1 MPEVPAERAAAA
13 ADGAPA
19 TLPPLPTLPPAV
31 GAATVYEANGRRGAL
46 HPDVRPTSDRF
57 GIVAGRALP
66 LRCAPGD
73 NLAVHRAVAVAAPGD
88 VLVVD
93 GGGILVGHLGDV
105 LAVAALARGV
115 VAVVVDGG
123 VRDVAEVAE
132 LGLPVWSTGVA
143 MRGAEKR
150 SPGTVGEAIVC
161 AGARVV
167 RGSWIVADDDGVVAV
182 EPADVEDAHAGA
194 VSRWEAEEA
203 MKERLRAGELTLDLL
218 GLRAAASS

>member
-1 MPEVPAERAAAA
+1 MTPELPA
-13 ADGAPA
+13 
-19 TLPPLPTLPPAV
+19 LPPDL

-46 HPDVRPTSDRF
+46 APQVRPTTQGF

-73 NLAVHRAVAVAAPGD
+73 NLAVHRAVAVAEPGD
-88 VLVVD
+88 VLMVD

-115 VAVVVDGG
+115 VAIVVDGG

-150 SPGTVGEAIVC
+150 SPGTVGEPIVC
-161 AGARVV
+161 AGARVE

-182 EPADVEDAHAGA
+182 DPADVAAAHAGA
-194 VSRWEAEEA
+194 LRRWQAEEQ
-203 MKERLRAGELTLDLL
+203 MKTRLRAGELTLDLL
-218 GLRAAASS
+218 NLRGAIAS

>member
-1 MPEVPAERAAAA
+1 MPEPLPA
-13 ADGAPA
+13 
-19 TLPPLPTLPPAV
+19 LPPDV

-46 HPDVRPTSDRF
+46 HPSVRPTTGRF

-73 NLAVHRAVAVAAPGD
+73 NLAVHRAVAEAQPGD
-88 VLVVD
+88 VLTVD

-115 VAVVVDGG
+115 VAIVVDGG

-150 SPGTVGEAIVC
+150 SPGVVGEPIVC
-161 AGARVV
+161 AGARVE

-182 EPADVEDAHAGA
+182 DPADVAAAHAGA
-194 VSRWEAEEA
+194 LKRQRAEEQ
-203 MKERLRAGELTLDLL
+203 MKVRLQAGELTLDLL
-218 GLRAAASS
+218 NLRAAAGS